1 MQDIPHR
8 RLFTIEEW
16 ERLVE
21 ARIFPEYEQLEL
33 IRGELITLAPVRDP
47 RLQLLRR
54 RQAGCVRR
62 LNRQFSLHLKSQA
75 LVDVQGYILLWK
87 QQSEPQ
93 SDLSLLR
100 VLEDFYA
107 TRTPE
112 PEDILLA
119 VEIAGSSLL
128 YDRDT
133 KIPLYAEAG
142 IPESWLVDLNSGT
155 LFVYRR
161 PSPEGYQDVHAYR
174 RGESVAPEA
183 FPDVVFTL
191 DEILG

>member
-1 MQDIPHR
+1 MEDIPRR
-8 RLFTIEEW
+8 RLFTIEDW

-47 RLQLLRR
+47 QLQLLRR
-54 RQAGCVRR
+54 RQAACVRG
-62 LNRQFSLHLKSQA
+62 LNRYFSLRLKLQA
-75 LVDVQGYILLWK
+75 VVDVRSFILLWE

-100 VLEDFYA
+100 TREDFYA
-107 TRTPE
+107 TLTPK
-112 PEDILLA
+112 PEDILLV
-119 VEIAGSSLL
+119 VEVAGSSLL

-142 IPESWLVDLNSGT
+142 IPESWLVDLKSGT

-161 PSPEGYQDVHAYR
+161 PSAEGYQDVRPYR

-183 FPDVVFTL
+183 FPDVRFTL

>member
-1 MQDIPHR
+1 VQDIPHR

-33 IRGELITLAPVRDP
+33 IRGELITLAPVRD
-47 RLQLLRR
+47 LQIQLLIR

-62 LNRQFSLHLKSQA
+62 LNRYFNLRLKSQA
-75 LVDVQGYILLWK
+75 VVDVRSFIPLWE

-100 VLEDFYA
+100 VQEDFYA
-107 TRTPE
+107 TRVPK
-112 PEDILLA
+112 PEDVLLV
-119 VEIAGSSLL
+119 VEIAGSSLF

-133 KIPLYAEAG
+133 KIPL
-142 IPESWLVDLNSGT
+142 STS
-155 LFVYRR
+155 R
-161 PSPEGYQDVHAYR
+161 PASPNPGW
-174 RGESVAPEA
+174 S
-183 FPDVVFTL
+183 T
-191 DEILG
+191 

>member
-1 MQDIPHR
+1 MEDIPRR

-87 QQSEPQ
+87 QHSEPQ

-100 VLEDFYA
+100 VLE
-107 TRTPE
+107 
-112 PEDILLA
+112 
-119 VEIAGSSLL
+119 
-128 YDRDT
+128 
-133 KIPLYAEAG
+133 
-142 IPESWLVDLNSGT
+142 
-155 LFVYRR
+155 
-161 PSPEGYQDVHAYR
+161 
-174 RGESVAPEA
+174 
-183 FPDVVFTL
+183 
-191 DEILG
+191 

>member
-16 ERLVE
+16 ERLVD
-21 ARIFPEYEQLEL
+21 ARIFPEYEKLEL
-33 IRGELITLAPVRDP
+33 IRGELITLAPVRDL

-54 RQAGCVRR
+54 RQAGCVRG
-62 LNRQFSLHLKSQA
+62 LNRQLNLLLKSRA
-75 LVDVQGYILLWK
+75 LVDVQGHILLWK

-93 SDLSLLR
+93 PDLCLLR

-112 PEDILLA
+112 PEDILL
-119 VEIAGSSLL
+119 VIEVAGSSLP

-133 KIPLYAEAG
+133 KISLYAEAG
-142 IPESWLVDLNSGT
+142 IPESWLVDLNSDT
-155 LFVYRR
+155 LHVYRR
-161 PSPEGYQDVHAYR
+161 PSPEGYKDVRAYR

-183 FPDVVFTL
+183 FPDVLFTL
-191 DEILG
+191 DEMLG

>member
-21 ARIFPEYEQLEL
+21 ARVFPEYEQLEL

-47 RLQLLRR
+47 QLQLLRR
-54 RQAGCVRR
+54 RQAGCMRR
-62 LNRQFSLHLKSQA
+62 LNRYFNLRLKSQA
-75 LVDVQGYILLWK
+75 VVDVQSFILLWE
-87 QQSEPQ
+87 QQSEPKP
-93 SDLSLLR
+93 DLSLLR
-100 VLEDFYA
+100 AREDFYA
-107 TRTPE
+107 TRTPKAN
-112 PEDILLA
+112 DILLM
-119 VEIAGSSLL
+119 VEVAGSSLP

-142 IPESWLVDLNSGT
+142 IPESWLVDLNSDT

-161 PSPEGYQDVHAYR
+161 PSPEGYQDVRAYR

-183 FPDVVFTL
+183 FPDVSFTL
-191 DEILG
+191 EEILG